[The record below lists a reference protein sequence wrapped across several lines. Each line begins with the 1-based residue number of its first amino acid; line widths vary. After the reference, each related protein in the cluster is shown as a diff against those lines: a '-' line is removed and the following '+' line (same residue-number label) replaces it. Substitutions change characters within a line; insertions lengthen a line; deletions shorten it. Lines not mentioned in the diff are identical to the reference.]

1 MSSVVL
7 FVMVTLFFSTFFSK
21 RMVMYTTIWYIY
33 KNFLPGLL
41 VDLNDV

>member
-1 MSSVVL
+1 
-7 FVMVTLFFSTFFSK
+7 
-21 RMVMYTTIWYIY
+21 MYTTIWYIY